1 MCAKIKFN
9 YIVSF
14 WTVLKVIFAANNR
27 AIMIGILFSILAV
40 GGAEGT
46 AGLSLIIL
54 LETASIL
61 FLILGVY
68 KMKDTGD
75 LA

>member
-1 MCAKIKFN
+1 MGMF
-9 YIVSF
+9 
-14 WTVLKVIFAANNR
+14 IF
-27 AIMIGILFSILAV
+27 MSGILFSILAV

>member
-1 MCAKIKFN
+1 MGMF
-9 YIVSF
+9 
-14 WTVLKVIFAANNR
+14 IF
-27 AIMIGILFSILAV
+27 MIGILFSILAV

-54 LETASIL
+54 LERASIL
-61 FLILGVY
+61 LVILGVY
-68 KMKDTGD
+68 KLKVTGD

>member
-1 MCAKIKFN
+1 MGMFFFI
-9 YIVSF
+9 
-14 WTVLKVIFAANNR
+14 
-27 AIMIGILFSILAV
+27 IGLLFSILAV

-46 AGLSLIIL
+46 AELSLIIL
-54 LETASIL
+54 LETVSIL
-61 FLILGVY
+61 FLILGIY